1 MKEILVS
8 IIQFKNHKRI
18 KLQFDYDQGLVR
30 KIKKLPDCRWDAD
43 GRFWHIHYIE
53 NHVNYL
59 NKMFEGEIKFIE
71 KGQPHKISEGK
82 DHNLKERQD
91 ILRNVEEYLIRNRY
105 SENTRKIYFSMAKSF
120 FNFHSGKPP
129 LSITRNDI
137 LIYNSEYIIRNGLS
151 PTYQNQ
157 LISVLKLIYN
167 KLYSHNIDFKE
178 IERPRKAR
186 KLPVV
191 LSKEEVRDL
200 LDKTKNIKHRAILS
214 TLYSLGIRKSEL
226 INLQVGDIDSGRMM
240 VHVRGGKGNKDRYL
254 GLSEKLLGLLQE
266 Y

>member
-1 MKEILVS
+1 M
-8 IIQFKNHKRI
+8 
-18 KLQFDYDQGLVR
+18 
-30 KIKKLPDCRWDAD
+30 
-43 GRFWHIHYIE
+43 
-53 NHVNYL
+53 
-59 NKMFEGEIKFIE
+59 
-71 KGQPHKISEGK
+71 
-82 DHNLKERQD
+82 
-91 ILRNVEEYLIRNRY
+91 
-105 SENTRKIYFSMAKSF
+105 
-120 FNFHSGKPP
+120 
-129 LSITRNDI
+129 
-137 LIYNSEYIIRNGLS
+137 IYNSEYIIRNGLS